1 MKNFVLLP
9 FSVILIVLRITFKI
23 AFCSKLAY
31 FSTTCMKVPS
41 TTFGALLTVH

>member
-1 MKNFVLLP
+1 MKNFVLFYL
-9 FSVILIVLRITFKI
+9 FGDFDCITFKI